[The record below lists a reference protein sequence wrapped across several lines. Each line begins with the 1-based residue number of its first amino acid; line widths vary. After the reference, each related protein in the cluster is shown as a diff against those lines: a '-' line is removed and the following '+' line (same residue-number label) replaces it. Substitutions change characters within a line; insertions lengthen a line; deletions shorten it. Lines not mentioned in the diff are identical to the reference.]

1 MKNAIVLL
9 VFSFLI
15 VFLWGC
21 SKEASKEVDLSPLS
35 WPEGELA
42 KYTEINSV
50 FGGPKKLGEGDR
62 GIVCGTTYPLAVRA
76 GLEALKKGG
85 SAADAAMVTSLAQCA
100 LHAGAAVSFAGIM
113 TMVYF
118 EASSGKTYS
127 MNAAWKTCQEEN
139 DPLTIPSR
147 ETPSGRSAL
156 VPGFMAGVQAAH
168 ERFGKL
174 PFNALFEPTIYF
186 AETGIEVGPG
196 LAGSIERDK
205 EILTRLA
212 ETRKVFTKENGDLY
226 KESDI
231 FKQPQL
237 AYTMKRVAKDGID
250 YLYKGEWA
258 KKMIDLVQ
266 QEGGKMTLKDLEEY
280 DVIWSEPFQ
289 TTYKGYEVFSLGLP
303 SVGGLNTV
311 ETLNLLEIADL
322 QKHGHYTESA
332 EALYWFIQI
341 SRASYYFN
349 EFLMNNLP
357 VSRESLKEFFPD
369 ADLSLESR
377 LTKET
382 ANRVWDRLQEE
393 GGWGALN
400 QEVIEAQKKPEH
412 SAAVIAVDDEGNVA
426 AVLHSINTM
435 GWGGTGIFVD
445 GISIPD
451 SACIQ
456 QELVNTTGPGV
467 HMPEPTNPLIVLK
480 DGKPVYASS
489 AIGMGLH
496 EVTIQN
502 LVNILDYGMD
512 PQKAAYTA
520 KFGVPSL
527 SFVNNEIIPQS
538 HKQGV
543 VEGDF
548 SDAILEA
555 VRKMGQEIQV
565 EKQFG
570 LVQGFW
576 VGVTIDPNTGKMQ
589 GGVSKYHNGHTVGY

>member
-1 MKNAIVLL
+1 M
-9 VFSFLI
+9 I
-15 VFLWGC
+15 VFPWGC
-21 SKEASKEVDLSPLS
+21 SKESPKEVNLSPLN

-42 KYTEINSV
+42 KYIEINSV
-50 FGGPKKLGEGDR
+50 FGGPKQLGEGTK

-76 GLEALKKGG
+76 GLEALKQGG
-85 SAADAAMVTSLAQCA
+85 SAVDAAMVTSLAQCA

-113 TMVYF
+113 TMVYH
-118 EASSGKTYS
+118 EAATGKTYS
-127 MNAAWKTCQEEN
+127 MNAAWKTCQEEK
-139 DPLTIPSR
+139 DPMTIPSR
-147 ETPSGRSAL
+147 GTPSGRSSL

-168 ERFGKL
+168 DRFGKL
-174 PFNALFEPTIYF
+174 PFKSLFEPTIYF
-186 AETGIEVGPG
+186 AETGFEVSSR
-196 LAGSIERDK
+196 LARSLERDK
-205 EILTRLA
+205 EIITRLP
-212 ETRKVFTKENGDLY
+212 ETRQVFTKENGDLY
-226 KESDI
+226 KEGDT

-237 AYTMKRVAKDGID
+237 AETMKRVAEGGVD
-250 YLYKGEWA
+250 YLYKEEWA

-266 QEGGKMTLKDLEEY
+266 RDGGNMTLKDLEDY
-280 DVIWSEPFQ
+280 DVVWSEPFQ

-311 ETLNLLEIADL
+311 EALNLLEIADL
-322 QKHGHYTESA
+322 QKYGHYTESA

-349 EFLMNNLP
+349 EFLMNDLP
-357 VSRESLKEFFPD
+357 VSRNSLRKFFPD

-377 LTKET
+377 LAKET
-382 ANRVWDRLQEE
+382 AKRVWDRLQEE
-393 GGWGALN
+393 GGWGVLN
-400 QEVIEAQKKPEH
+400 EEVIEAQKKPEH

-451 SACIQ
+451 SACFQ
-456 QELVNTTGPGV
+456 QELLDKTGPGV

-502 LVNILDYGMD
+502 LVNILDFGMD
-512 PQKAAYTA
+512 PQKAAYA
-520 KFGVPSL
+520 VKFGVPSL
-527 SFVNNEIIPQS
+527 SFVDNEIIPQG

-548 SDAILEA
+548 SDTILEA

-570 LVQGFW
+570 FVHGFW
-576 VGVTIDPNTGKMQ
+576 VGVTIDPKTGKMQ